1 MVVDEQ
7 VDKRHDEEEGTE
19 RLWCYLVVL
28 RGRLCAIPD
37 EEHTVLMPHI
47 NRLAAVT
54 PLPLG
59 LVPPYVLGLI
69 NVGQNGEVVV
79 DLGAYL
85 GFAGEQPLHEQRRL
99 LVIGERG
106 ADYRRGRGAEESY
119 RLAFAVDGGH
129 ELTTVR
135 LEDSPAVGGG
145 FVRGTADTRYG
156 PAAVLDMAAICADI
170 VRALGAE
177 RAWSVLDEAHA
188 SSEDGTEEQEL
199 PVGHMEQE
207 LPAGHILTAGK
218 KE

>member
-1 MVVDEQ
+1 MVADEQ
-7 VDKRHDEEEGTE
+7 VDRRRDEDEQEEGTGLE

-28 RGRLCAIPD
+28 RGALYAIPD

-85 GFAGEQPLHEQRRL
+85 GLAGEPPPREQRRL

-106 ADYRRGRGAEESY
+106 ADHRRGRGADDTY
-119 RLAFAVDGGH
+119 RLALAVDGGQGL
-129 ELTTVR
+129 ETVR
-135 LEDSPAVGGG
+135 SEGGLASASGSP
-145 FVRGTADTRYG
+145 FVRGTVETRYG
-156 PAAVLDMAAICADI
+156 GAALLDMAAICADI
-170 VRALGAE
+170 VRALGAG
-177 RAWSVLDEAHA
+177 RPWSAPAKDQAPAEGH
-188 SSEDGTEEQEL
+188 EL
-199 PVGHMEQE
+199 PERE
-207 LPAGHILTAGK
+207 

>member
-1 MVVDEQ
+1 MVADEQ
-7 VDKRHDEEEGTE
+7 VDRRYDDEEEPE
-19 RLWCYLVVL
+19 RLWLYLVVL

-37 EEHTVLMPHI
+37 EEDTVLMPHI

-59 LVPPYVLGLI
+59 LVPHYILGLI

-85 GFAGEQPLHEQRRL
+85 GFVGEQPPHEQRRL

-106 ADYRRGRGAEESY
+106 ADHRRGRGVEESY

-135 LEDSPAVGGG
+135 PEIGPVAGEG
-145 FVRGTADTRYG
+145 FVRGTVDTRYG
-156 PAAVLDMAAICADI
+156 PASVLDMAAICADI

-177 RAWSVLDEAHA
+177 RAWSAPDEGRVW
-188 SSEDGTEEQEL
+188 SDDGVE
-199 PVGHMEQE
+199 EQE
-207 LPAGHILTAGK
+207 LPAGRISNARE

>member
-1 MVVDEQ
+1 
-7 VDKRHDEEEGTE
+7 
-19 RLWCYLVVL
+19 
-28 RGRLCAIPD
+28 
-37 EEHTVLMPHI
+37 MPHI
-47 NRLAAVT
+47 NRLAEVT

-69 NVGQNGEVVV
+69 NVAQNGEVVV

-85 GFAGEQPLHEQRRL
+85 GYAGAQAPHEQRRL

-129 ELTTVR
+129 ELMTVR
-135 LEDSPAVGGG
+135 LESGLATGSG
-145 FVRGTADTRYG
+145 FVRCTADTRYG

-170 VRALGAE
+170 VRTLGAE
-177 RAWSVLDEAHA
+177 RAWSAPDEGFA
-188 SSEDGTEEQEL
+188 SLEDGAEEQEL
-199 PVGHMEQE
+199 PAE
-207 LPAGHILTAGK
+207 HIANAREE

>member
-1 MVVDEQ
+1 
-7 VDKRHDEEEGTE
+7 
-19 RLWCYLVVL
+19 
-28 RGRLCAIPD
+28 
-37 EEHTVLMPHI
+37 
-47 NRLAAVT
+47 VT

-177 RAWSVLDEAHA
+177 RAWSAPDEGPA
-188 SSEDGTEEQEL
+188 SPEDGTEEQEL
-199 PVGHMEQE
+199 P
-207 LPAGHILTAGK
+207 AGHISTAR
-218 KE
+218 ERE

>member
-1 MVVDEQ
+1 MVADEQ
-7 VDKRHDEEEGTE
+7 VDRRRDEDEQEEGTGLE

-28 RGRLCAIPD
+28 RGALYAIPD

-85 GFAGEQPLHEQRRL
+85 GLAGEPPPREQRRL

-106 ADYRRGRGAEESY
+106 ADHRRGRGADDTY
-119 RLAFAVDGGH
+119 RLALAVDGGQGL
-129 ELTTVR
+129 ETVR
-135 LEDSPAVGGG
+135 SEGGLP
-145 FVRGTADTRYG
+145 RP
-156 PAAVLDMAAICADI
+156 PAALSCA
-170 VRALGAE
+170 VRWKRAMEGPRCSIWRLSARTSSAHWGLGA
-177 RAWSVLDEAHA
+177 RGARRPRTKRRPRGMSCPKGKRSKGW
-188 SSEDGTEEQEL
+188 
-199 PVGHMEQE
+199 
-207 LPAGHILTAGK
+207 TAY
-218 KE
+218 

>member
-1 MVVDEQ
+1 MVADEQ
-7 VDKRHDEEEGTE
+7 VDRRHDEEEGTE

-37 EEHTVLMPHI
+37 EAHTILMPHI

-59 LVPPYVLGLI
+59 LVPPYVMGLI

-85 GFAGEQPLHEQRRL
+85 GFAGEQSPSAQRRL

-135 LEDSPAVGGG
+135 LEGPAADGE
-145 FVRGTADTRYG
+145 FVRGTANTRYG
-156 PAAVLDMAAICADI
+156 PATVLDMAAICADI

-177 RAWSVLDEAHA
+177 RAWSAPGEGHV
-188 SSEDGTEEQEL
+188 SPYDGAEEQEL
-199 PVGHMEQE
+199 PAE
-207 LPAGHILTAGK
+207 HIANARE